1 MPRDYPRHY
10 VGTASHMGDES
21 RTPPDL
27 PVLVVGAGMAGL
39 TAAAALTRSGVPV
52 RVLEASDGPGGR
64 LRTDRHPDGY
74 LLDRG
79 FQVVLE
85 AYPALRRQVDVEALQ
100 PGRFGRGTVI
110 WDGKRRHTI
119 ADPLSNPQALLST
132 LLGPSMSVR
141 DKLKLARV
149 ALRARLASWDS
160 VTGATLAP
168 NASGS
173 ALQFLAKEGFSER
186 FIESFAKPFWGGITL
201 DRSLGGN
208 AGALLFTMKMFLEGS
223 AMLPAHGMQ
232 ALPELLLANLPPS
245 AVQLNSPVEKVEIV
259 DGRATGVWQSGQL
272 IPGRA
277 VVVATDPAAARA
289 LTGIEK
295 IPGRGLGCVTVYLAG
310 ERDPGIGKLLLLNA
324 EAETGVNHVAPLA
337 AVAPA
342 YAPAGKHLLAAVI
355 LDHPNHADMADEGL
369 ALMARVDVARMLGQT
384 IEDWKPLSTVRTPFA
399 QFAQPPGFA
408 STLPVNRTSTIGLYL
423 AGEYT
428 HDSSVNGA
436 MLSGETAAK
445 VIGLDVRLPRS

>member
-1 MPRDYPRHY
+1 
-10 VGTASHMGDES
+10 
-21 RTPPDL
+21 
-27 PVLVVGAGMAGL
+27 MAGL
-39 TAAAALTRSGVPV
+39 TTASLLTRAGVPV
-52 RVLEASDGPGGR
+52 RVLESSDGVGGR
-64 LRTDRHPDGY
+64 VRTDLHGGGY

-85 AYPALRRQVDVEALQ
+85 AYPALGRLVDAKAVG
-100 PGRFGRGTVI
+100 PCRFERGAVV
-110 WDGKRRHTI
+110 WDGQRRRRI
-119 ADPLSNPQALLST
+119 VDPLSDLSALPST
-132 LLGPSMSVR
+132 LRDPGMSVK
-141 DKLKLARV
+141 DKVKLARV
-149 ALRARLASWDS
+149 ALRARSASWKS
-160 VTGATLAP
+160 VTDATLAP
-168 NASGS
+168 DADRS
-173 ALQFLAKEGFSER
+173 ALQYLRQEGFSAR

-208 AGALLFTMKMFLEGS
+208 AGALLFTMKMFLDGS

-232 ALPELLLANLPPS
+232 ALPDLLLATLPPS

-277 VVVATDPAAARA
+277 VVVAADPATARA
-289 LTGIEK
+289 LTGIET
-295 IPGRGLGCVTVYLAG
+295 IPQRGLGCVTVYLAG
-310 ERDPGIGKLLLLNA
+310 SRDPGIGKLLLLNA
-324 EAETGVNHVAPLA
+324 ENQTGVNHVAPLA

-384 IEDWKPLSTVRTPFA
+384 IEDWKPLRTVRTPFA

-445 VIGLDVRLPRS
+445 VIAHDLRLPLS